1 MDLLNI
7 IIKSIVN
14 NKIYLELITK
24 KKIENLGSLDQLEK
38 EIWKQNIPPEEHQDQ
53 EKLLEIV
60 ITKTC
65 LYFSYYLFNP

>member
-38 EIWKQNIPPEEHQDQ
+38 EIWK
-53 EKLLEIV
+53 
-60 ITKTC
+60 
-65 LYFSYYLFNP
+65 